1 MQLYKHNADTY
12 KELCNKLQMYS
23 KCGIIQCTGSG
34 KGAIASKL
42 ILDNMGCKKI
52 LLLAPQD
59 SILNNYMRNFGIGG
73 EDNVLCQNYQSICR
87 KTYSEL
93 VNLGNVVDLLILDEY
108 HRLGAPEWNRAVS
121 VIMDCV
127 EKKGGKI
134 VGLSA
139 TPKRYFENRDMTDEL
154 FNGICVEGVD
164 LTAAIKKGILPVFT
178 YIKARY
184 GFTEEV
190 KRYNNYRSKNRSKGS
205 VDENKLSVITNE
217 DFYIRDIVKKET
229 SSVKGCQK
237 WVVFCKNIK
246 ELKEMKYNVSNWF
259 DKEVRIFEMHSDLS
273 KEENFKNYTGFCES
287 HRPINVL
294 LTVNKL
300 NEGVHVKGVSGV
312 IMLRETESP
321 IIFLQQLG
329 RALEAGATQRPII
342 FDFVNNVE
350 SLSKYG
356 DDELVNFQL
365 QFMATEINEYAER
378 KAKKDPSKGG
388 KIILKSYCE
397 EIDNILKDIRKVTR
411 VSWLPEEDEVLKQ
424 YFEDEKKDIVKR
436 LPGRSWDAIYQR
448 AKNIGLVKSRGWTL
462 KQDNVIRKYYP
473 IEGEGVIGRKEL
485 NGRTEDAVKTR
496 ASQLGVKKDKAH
508 CWKKEDDRLLVLRYS
523 DGATDKPPIDK
534 MVKLLGNR
542 FTIDQIF
549 VRFDYLGLNKNCV
562 FEDWRNDEDQLLRML
577 WNNWNEQFTYE
588 DMLKRLGRH
597 TEVGIKARAKRLGL
611 PPIADEYLS
620 EKGKTLREAKK
631 KSGKKA
637 TNSENWTKEEDEC
650 LIEWFYEYGP
660 RIYEM
665 FPGRTRR
672 AVDTRV
678 YELRIQG
685 VLPSAEESRKNK
697 KNKKI

>member
-12 KELCNKLQMYS
+12 KELCSKLQVYN

-42 ILDNMGCKKI
+42 ILDNMASRKI

-59 SILNNYMRNFGIGG
+59 SILSNYMRNFGIGA

-87 KTYSEL
+87 KTYSDL
-93 VNLGNVVDLLILDEY
+93 VNLGNVVDILILDEY
-108 HRLGAPEWNRAVS
+108 HRLGAPEWNRTVS
-121 VIMDCV
+121 IIMGCV
-127 EKKGGKI
+127 EKRGGKI

-154 FNGICVEGVD
+154 FDGICVEGVD
-164 LTAAIKKGILPVFT
+164 LTDAIKRNILPVFT

-190 KRYNNYRSKNRSKGS
+190 KRYDNYRRKNKSKGS

-217 DFYIRDIVKKET
+217 DFYIKDIVKKET
-229 SSVKGCQK
+229 ACVKGCQK

-259 DKEVRIFEMHSDLS
+259 DKEVRIFEMHSDL
-273 KEENFKNYTGFCES
+273 KPEENDRNYTGFCDS

-300 NEGVHVKGVSGV
+300 NEGVHIKGVSGV

-365 QFMATEINEYAER
+365 QFMANEINEYAER

-397 EIDNILKDIRKVTR
+397 EIDNVLNDIRKVTR
-411 VSWLPEEDEVLKQ
+411 VAWLPEEDEILKQ
-424 YFEDEKKDIVKR
+424 YFKDEKKDVVKR
-436 LPGRSWDAIYQR
+436 LPGRTWDAIYQR
-448 AKNIGLVKSRGWTL
+448 AKNIGLVPSAAWTR
-462 KQDNVIRKYYP
+462 KEENIIRKYYP
-473 IEGEGVIGRKEL
+473 IEGEGVVARLK
-485 NGRTEDAVKTR
+485 NRTEDAVKSR
-496 ASQLGVKKDKAH
+496 ASQLGVKKDKTN
-508 CWKKEDDRLLVLRYS
+508 CWKKEDDNLLKLRYS
-523 DGATDKPPIDK
+523 DDAKDKPPIEK
-534 MVKLLGNR
+534 MIRFLGNR
-542 FTIDQIF
+542 FSSDQIF
-549 VRFDYLGLNKNCV
+549 ARMDYLGLNKNCL
-562 FEDWRNDEDQLLRML
+562 FSDWSSMDDAFLQLVWNRWDETVPYEEMLR
-577 WNNWNEQFTYE
+577 
-588 DMLKRLGRH
+588 RLGTH
-597 TEVGIKARAKRLGL
+597 TEVGILSRARRLGL
-611 PPIADEYLS
+611 PPIEDRFKKNGGR
-620 EKGKTLREAKK
+620 KGKKVGSK
-631 KSGKKA
+631 GNGKA
-637 TNSENWTKEEDEC
+637 WTPEEDEL
-650 LIEWFYEYGP
+650 LIWAFKEYGP
-660 RIYEM
+660 AVYDQ
-665 FPGRTRR
+665 FPDRSRR

-685 VLPSAEESRKNK
+685 VLDKYTPK
-697 KNKKI
+697 KKK

>member
-12 KELCNKLQMYS
+12 KELCNKLQVYS
-23 KCGIIQCTGSG
+23 KCGIIQCTGSV

-42 ILDNMGCKKI
+42 ILDNMNTKKV

-59 SILNNYMRNFGIGG
+59 SILNNYMRNFGIGA
-73 EDNVLCQNYQSICR
+73 EDNVLCQNYQGICR

-93 VNLGNVVDLLILDEY
+93 VNLGNATDILILDEY
-108 HRLGAPEWNRAVS
+108 HRLGAPEWNRTVS
-121 VIMDCV
+121 IIMSCV
-127 EKKGGKI
+127 EKRGGKI

-154 FNGICVEGVD
+154 FDGICVEGVD
-164 LTAAIKKGILPVFT
+164 LTDAIKKGILPVFT

-190 KRYNNYRSKNRSKGS
+190 KRYDNYKRKNKSKGN
-205 VDENKLSVITNE
+205 VDEDKLSVVTNE

-229 SSVKGCQK
+229 SCVKGCQK

-259 DKEVRIFEMHSDLS
+259 EKEVKIFEMHSDLS
-273 KEENFKNYTGFCES
+273 KEENFKNYIGFCDS

-365 QFMATEINEYAER
+365 QFMANEINEYAER

-388 KIILKSYCE
+388 KIVLKSYCE
-397 EIDNILKDIRKVTR
+397 EIDNVLDDIRKVTR
-411 VSWLPEEDEVLKQ
+411 VSWLPEEDEILKQ

-436 LPGRSWDAIYQR
+436 LPGRTWDAIYQR
-448 AKNIGLVKSRGWTL
+448 AKNIGLVKSREWTL

-473 IEGEGVIGRKEL
+473 IEGEGVVGRKEL
-485 NGRTEDAVKTR
+485 KGRTEDAVKTR
-496 ASQLGVKKDKAH
+496 ASQLGVKKDKAR
-508 CWKKEDDRLLVLRYS
+508 CWKKEDDNLLRLRYS
-523 DGATDKPPIDK
+523 DDATDKPPIEK
-534 MVKLLGNR
+534 MVKFLGNR
-542 FTIDQIF
+542 FSVDQIF
-549 VRFDYLGLNKNCV
+549 ARMDYLGLNKNCL
-562 FEDWRNDEDQLLRML
+562 FSDWSSMDDAFLKLVWNHWDETCPYEEMLR
-577 WNNWNEQFTYE
+577 
-588 DMLKRLGRH
+588 RLGTH
-597 TEVGIKARAKRLGL
+597 TEVGILSRARRLGL
-611 PPIADEYLS
+611 PPIED
-620 EKGKTLREAKK
+620 RFK
-631 KSGKKA
+631 KSGGRKGRKA
-637 TNSENWTKEEDEC
+637 GTSGNGKTWTPEEDEF
-650 LIEWFYEYGP
+650 LIWAFNEYGP
-660 RIYEM
+660 KMYDQ
-665 FPGRTRR
+665 FPDRSRR

-685 VLPSAEESRKNK
+685 VLDKYTPKNK
-697 KNKKI
+697 K

>member
-12 KELCNKLQMYS
+12 KELCGKLQVYN

-42 ILDNMGCKKI
+42 ILDNMSNKKI

-59 SILNNYMRNFGIGG
+59 SILSNYMRNFGIGA
-73 EDNVLCQNYQSICR
+73 EENVLCQNYQSICR
-87 KTYSEL
+87 KTYSDL
-93 VNLGNVVDLLILDEY
+93 VNLGNVVDILILDEY
-108 HRLGAPEWNRAVS
+108 HRLGGPEWNRTVS
-121 VIMDCV
+121 IIMGCV
-127 EKKGGKI
+127 EKRGGKI

-154 FNGICVEGVD
+154 FDGICVEGVD
-164 LTAAIKKGILPVFT
+164 LTDAIKRNILPVFT

-190 KRYNNYRSKNRSKGS
+190 KRYDNYRRKNKSKGS

-229 SSVKGCQK
+229 ACVKGCQK

-259 DKEVRIFEMHSDLS
+259 DKEVRIFEMHSDL
-273 KEENFKNYTGFCES
+273 KPEENDRNYTGFCDS

-365 QFMATEINEYAER
+365 QFMANEINEYAER

-397 EIDNILKDIRKVTR
+397 EIDNVLNDIRKVTR
-411 VSWLPEEDEVLKQ
+411 VAWLPEEDEILKQ
-424 YFEDEKKDIVKR
+424 YFKDDKKNIVNR
-436 LPGRSWDAIYQR
+436 LPGRTWDAIYQR
-448 AKNIGLVKSRGWTL
+448 AKNIGLVPSAAWTR
-462 KQDNVIRKYYP
+462 KEENIIRKYYP
-473 IEGEGVIGRKEL
+473 IEGEGVVARLK
-485 NGRTEDAVKTR
+485 NRTEDAVKSR
-496 ASQLGVKKDKAH
+496 ASQLGVKKDKER
-508 CWKKEDDRLLVLRYS
+508 CWKKEDDNLLKLRYS
-523 DGATDKPPIDK
+523 DDAKDKPPIEK
-534 MVKLLGNR
+534 MIRFLGNR
-542 FTIDQIF
+542 FSSDQIF
-549 VRFDYLGLNKNCV
+549 ARMDYLGLNKNCL
-562 FEDWRNDEDQLLRML
+562 FSDWSSMDDAFLQLVWNRWDETVSYEEMLR
-577 WNNWNEQFTYE
+577 
-588 DMLKRLGRH
+588 RLGTH
-597 TEVGIKARAKRLGL
+597 TEVGILSRARRLGL
-611 PPIADEYLS
+611 PPIEDRFKKNGGR
-620 EKGKTLREAKK
+620 KGKKVGSK
-631 KSGKKA
+631 GNGKA
-637 TNSENWTKEEDEC
+637 WTSEEDEL
-650 LIEWFYEYGP
+650 LIWAFKEYGP
-660 RIYEM
+660 AVYDQ
-665 FPGRTRR
+665 FPDRSRR

-685 VLPSAEESRKNK
+685 VLDKYTPKKRK
-697 KNKKI
+697 

>member
-12 KELCNKLQMYS
+12 KELCSKLQVYS

-42 ILDNMGCKKI
+42 ILDNMANKKI

-59 SILNNYMRNFGIGG
+59 SILNNYMRNFGIGA
-73 EDNVLCQNYQSICR
+73 EDNVLCQNYPGICR

-93 VNLGNVVDLLILDEY
+93 VNLGNATDILILDEY
-108 HRLGAPEWNRAVS
+108 HRLGGPEWNRTVS
-121 VIMDCV
+121 VIMNCV
-127 EKKGGKI
+127 EQKGGKI

-139 TPKRYFENRDMTDEL
+139 TPKRYFENRDMTEEL
-154 FNGICVEGVD
+154 FDGICVEGVD
-164 LTAAIKKGILPVFT
+164 LTDAIKKGILPVFT

-190 KRYNNYRSKNRSKGS
+190 KRYDNYRRKNRSKGT

-217 DFYIRDIVKKET
+217 DFYIRDIVKRET
-229 SSVKGCQK
+229 ACVKGCQK

-259 DKEVRIFEMHSDLS
+259 DKEVKIFEMHSDLS

-365 QFMATEINEYAER
+365 QFMANEINEYAER

-397 EIDNILKDIRKVTR
+397 EIDNVLNDIRKVTR
-411 VSWLPEEDEVLKQ
+411 VSWLPEEDEILKQ

-485 NGRTEDAVKTR
+485 KGRTEDAVKTR
-496 ASQLGVKKDKAH
+496 ASQLGVKKDKAR
-508 CWKKEDDRLLVLRYS
+508 CWKKEDDNLLRLRYS
-523 DGATDKPPIDK
+523 DDATDKPPIEK
-534 MVKLLGNR
+534 MVKFLGNR
-542 FTIDQIF
+542 FTVDQIF
-549 VRFDYLGLNKNCV
+549 ARMDYLGLNKNCL
-562 FEDWRNDEDQLLRML
+562 FSDWSSMDDTFLKLV
-577 WNNWNEQFTYE
+577 WNNWDETCPYE
-588 DMLKRLGRH
+588 EMLRRLGSH
-597 TEVGIKARAKRLGL
+597 TEVGILSRARRLGL
-611 PPIADEYLS
+611 PPMDD
-620 EKGKTLREAKK
+620 RFK
-631 KSGKKA
+631 KSGGKMGRKA
-637 TNSENWTKEEDEC
+637 GTKGNGRPWTQEEDEL
-650 LIEWFYEYGP
+650 LIWAFNEYGP
-660 RIYEM
+660 KMYDQ
-665 FPGRTRR
+665 FPDRSRR

-685 VLPSAEESRKNK
+685 VLDKYTPKKRK
-697 KNKKI
+697 

>member
-12 KELCNKLQMYS
+12 KELCGKLQVYN

-42 ILDNMGCKKI
+42 ILDNMSNKKI

-59 SILNNYMRNFGIGG
+59 SILNNYMRNFGIGA

-93 VNLGNVVDLLILDEY
+93 VNLGNAVDILILDEY
-108 HRLGAPEWNRAVS
+108 HRLGAPEWNRTVS
-121 VIMDCV
+121 VIMACV

-154 FNGICVEGVD
+154 FDGICVEGVD
-164 LTAAIKKGILPVFT
+164 LTDAIKKGILPVFT

-190 KRYNNYRSKNRSKGS
+190 KRYDNYKRKNKSKGN
-205 VDENKLSVITNE
+205 VDEEKLSVVTNE

-229 SSVKGCQK
+229 SCVKGCQK

-259 DKEVRIFEMHSDLS
+259 EKEVKIFEMHSDLS
-273 KEENFKNYTGFCES
+273 KEENFKNYTGFCDS

-365 QFMATEINEYAER
+365 QFMANEINEYAER

-397 EIDNILKDIRKVTR
+397 DIDNVLSDIRKVTR
-411 VSWLPEEDEVLKQ
+411 VAWLPEEDEILKQ
-424 YFEDEKKDIVKR
+424 YFKEEKKNIVNR
-436 LPGRSWDAIYQR
+436 LPGRTWDAIYQR
-448 AKNIGLVKSRGWTL
+448 AKNIGLVPSAAWTR
-462 KQDNVIRKYYP
+462 KEENIIRKYYP
-473 IEGEGVIGRKEL
+473 IEGEGVVARLK
-485 NGRTEDAVKTR
+485 NRTEDAVKSR
-496 ASQLGVKKDKAH
+496 ASQLGVKKDKAR
-508 CWKKEDDRLLVLRYS
+508 CWKKEDDNLLKLRYS
-523 DGATDKPPIDK
+523 DDAKDKPPIEK
-534 MVKLLGNR
+534 MIRFLGNR
-542 FTIDQIF
+542 FSSDQIF
-549 VRFDYLGLNKNCV
+549 ARMDYLGLNKNCL
-562 FEDWRNDEDQLLRML
+562 FSDWSSMDDAFLQLVWNRWDETVSYEEMLR
-577 WNNWNEQFTYE
+577 
-588 DMLKRLGRH
+588 RLGTH
-597 TEVGIKARAKRLGL
+597 TEVGILSRARRLGL
-611 PPIADEYLS
+611 PPIEDRFKKNGGR
-620 EKGKTLREAKK
+620 KGKKVGSK
-631 KSGKKA
+631 GNGKA
-637 TNSENWTKEEDEC
+637 WTSEEDEL
-650 LIEWFYEYGP
+650 LIWAFKEYGP
-660 RIYEM
+660 AVYDQ
-665 FPGRTRR
+665 FPDRSRR

-685 VLPSAEESRKNK
+685 VLDKYTPKKRK
-697 KNKKI
+697 

>member
-12 KELCNKLQMYS
+12 KELCGKLQVYN

-42 ILDNMGCKKI
+42 ILDNMSNKKI

-59 SILNNYMRNFGIGG
+59 SILNNYMRNFGIGA

-93 VNLGNVVDLLILDEY
+93 VNLGNAVDILILDEY
-108 HRLGAPEWNRAVS
+108 HRLGAPEWNRTVS
-121 VIMDCV
+121 VIMACV

-154 FNGICVEGVD
+154 FDGICVEGVD
-164 LTAAIKKGILPVFT
+164 LTDAIKKGILPVFT

-190 KRYNNYRSKNRSKGS
+190 KRYDNYKRKNKSKGNI
-205 VDENKLSVITNE
+205 DEDKLSVVTNE

-229 SSVKGCQK
+229 SCVKGCQK

-259 DKEVRIFEMHSDLS
+259 EKEVKIFEMHSDLS

-365 QFMATEINEYAER
+365 QFMANEINEYAER

-397 EIDNILKDIRKVTR
+397 EIDNVLNDIRKVTR
-411 VSWLPEEDEVLKQ
+411 VSWLPEEDEILKQ
-424 YFEDEKKDIVKR
+424 YFKDEKKNIVNR
-436 LPGRSWDAIYQR
+436 LPGRTWDAIYQR
-448 AKNIGLVKSRGWTL
+448 AKNIGLVPSAAWTR
-462 KQDNVIRKYYP
+462 KEENIIRKYYP
-473 IEGEGVIGRKEL
+473 IEGEGVVARLK
-485 NGRTEDAVKTR
+485 NRTEDAVKSR
-496 ASQLGVKKDKAH
+496 ASQLGVKKDKEH
-508 CWKKEDDRLLVLRYS
+508 CWKKEDDNLLKLRYS
-523 DGATDKPPIDK
+523 DDAKDKPPIEK
-534 MVKLLGNR
+534 MIRFLGNR
-542 FTIDQIF
+542 FSSDQIF
-549 VRFDYLGLNKNCV
+549 ARMDYLGLNKNCL
-562 FEDWRNDEDQLLRML
+562 FSDWSSMDDAFLQLVWNRWDETVSYEEMLR
-577 WNNWNEQFTYE
+577 
-588 DMLKRLGRH
+588 RLGTH
-597 TEVGIKARAKRLGL
+597 TEVGILSRARRLGL
-611 PPIADEYLS
+611 PPIEDRFKKNGGR
-620 EKGKTLREAKK
+620 KGKKVGSK
-631 KSGKKA
+631 GNGKA
-637 TNSENWTKEEDEC
+637 WTSEEDEL
-650 LIEWFYEYGP
+650 LIWAFKEYGP
-660 RIYEM
+660 AVYDQ
-665 FPGRTRR
+665 FPDRSRR

-685 VLPSAEESRKNK
+685 VLDKYTPKKRK
-697 KNKKI
+697 

>member
-12 KELCNKLQMYS
+12 KELCGKLQVYN

-42 ILDNMGCKKI
+42 ILDNMSNKKI

-59 SILNNYMRNFGIGG
+59 SILSNYMRNFGIGA
-73 EDNVLCQNYQSICR
+73 EENVLCQNYQSICR
-87 KTYSEL
+87 KTYSDL
-93 VNLGNVVDLLILDEY
+93 VNLGNVVDILILDEY
-108 HRLGAPEWNRAVS
+108 HRLGAPEWNRTVS
-121 VIMDCV
+121 IIMGCV
-127 EKKGGKI
+127 EKRGGKI

-154 FNGICVEGVD
+154 FDGICVEGVD
-164 LTAAIKKGILPVFT
+164 LTDAIKRNILPVFT

-190 KRYNNYRSKNRSKGS
+190 KRYDNYRRKNKSKGS

-229 SSVKGCQK
+229 AYVKGCQK

-259 DKEVRIFEMHSDLS
+259 DKEVRIFEMHSDL
-273 KEENFKNYTGFCES
+273 KPEENDRNYTGFCDS

-300 NEGVHVKGVSGV
+300 NEGVHIKGVSGV

-365 QFMATEINEYAER
+365 QFMANEINEYAER

-397 EIDNILKDIRKVTR
+397 EIDNVLNDIRKVTR
-411 VSWLPEEDEVLKQ
+411 VAWLPEEDEILKQ
-424 YFEDEKKDIVKR
+424 YFKDEKKDVVKR
-436 LPGRSWDAIYQR
+436 LPGRTWDAIYQR
-448 AKNIGLVKSRGWTL
+448 AKNIGLVPSAAWTR
-462 KQDNVIRKYYP
+462 KEENIIRKYYP
-473 IEGEGVIGRKEL
+473 IEGEGVVARLK
-485 NGRTEDAVKTR
+485 NRTEDAVKSR
-496 ASQLGVKKDKAH
+496 ASQLGVKKDKTN
-508 CWKKEDDRLLVLRYS
+508 CWKKEDDNLLKLRYS
-523 DGATDKPPIDK
+523 DDAKDKPPIEK
-534 MVKLLGNR
+534 MIRFLGNR
-542 FTIDQIF
+542 FSSDQIF
-549 VRFDYLGLNKNCV
+549 ARMDYLGLNKNCL
-562 FEDWRNDEDQLLRML
+562 FSDWSSMDDAFLQLVWNRWDETVPYEEMLR
-577 WNNWNEQFTYE
+577 
-588 DMLKRLGRH
+588 RLGTH
-597 TEVGIKARAKRLGL
+597 TEVGILSRARRLGL
-611 PPIADEYLS
+611 PPIEDRFKKNGGR
-620 EKGKTLREAKK
+620 KGKKVGSK
-631 KSGKKA
+631 GNGKA
-637 TNSENWTKEEDEC
+637 WTPEEDEL
-650 LIEWFYEYGP
+650 LIWAFKEYGP
-660 RIYEM
+660 AVYDQ
-665 FPGRTRR
+665 FPDRSRR

-685 VLPSAEESRKNK
+685 VLDKYTPK
-697 KNKKI
+697 KKK

>member
-12 KELCNKLQMYS
+12 KELCGKLQVYN

-42 ILDNMGCKKI
+42 ILDNMSNKKI

-59 SILNNYMRNFGIGG
+59 SILNNYMRNFGIGA

-93 VNLGNVVDLLILDEY
+93 VNLGNAVDILILDEY
-108 HRLGAPEWNRAVS
+108 HRLGAPEWNRTVS
-121 VIMDCV
+121 VIMACV

-154 FNGICVEGVD
+154 FDGICVEGVD
-164 LTAAIKKGILPVFT
+164 LTDAIKKGILPVFT

-190 KRYNNYRSKNRSKGS
+190 KRYDNYKRKNKSKGN
-205 VDENKLSVITNE
+205 VNEEKLSVVTNE

-229 SSVKGCQK
+229 SCVKGCQK

-259 DKEVRIFEMHSDLS
+259 EKEVKIFEMHSDLS
-273 KEENFKNYTGFCES
+273 KEENFKNYTGFCDS

-365 QFMATEINEYAER
+365 QFMANEINEYAER

-397 EIDNILKDIRKVTR
+397 DIDNVLSDIRKVTR
-411 VSWLPEEDEVLKQ
+411 VVWLSEEDEILKQ
-424 YFEDEKKDIVKR
+424 YFKDEKKNIVNR
-436 LPGRSWDAIYQR
+436 LPGRTWDAIYQR
-448 AKNIGLVKSRGWTL
+448 AKNIGLVPSAAWTR
-462 KQDNVIRKYYP
+462 KEENIIRKYYP
-473 IEGEGVIGRKEL
+473 IEGEGVVARLK
-485 NGRTEDAVKTR
+485 NRTEDAVKSR
-496 ASQLGVKKDKAH
+496 ASQLGVKKDKAR
-508 CWKKEDDRLLVLRYS
+508 CWKKEDDNLLKLRYS
-523 DGATDKPPIDK
+523 DDAKDKPPIEK
-534 MVKLLGNR
+534 MIRFLGNR
-542 FTIDQIF
+542 FSSDQIF
-549 VRFDYLGLNKNCV
+549 ARMDYLGLNKNCL
-562 FEDWRNDEDQLLRML
+562 FSDWSSMDDAFLQLVWNRWDETVSYEEMLR
-577 WNNWNEQFTYE
+577 
-588 DMLKRLGRH
+588 RLGTH
-597 TEVGIKARAKRLGL
+597 TEVGILSRARRLGL
-611 PPIADEYLS
+611 PPIEDRFKKNGGR
-620 EKGKTLREAKK
+620 KGKKVGSK
-631 KSGKKA
+631 GNGKA
-637 TNSENWTKEEDEC
+637 WTSEEDEL
-650 LIEWFYEYGP
+650 LIWAFKEYGP
-660 RIYEM
+660 AVYDQ
-665 FPGRTRR
+665 FPDRSRR

-685 VLPSAEESRKNK
+685 VLDKYTPKKRK
-697 KNKKI
+697 

>member
-12 KELCNKLQMYS
+12 KELCGKLQVYN

-42 ILDNMGCKKI
+42 ILDNMSNKKI

-59 SILNNYMRNFGIGG
+59 SILSNYMRNFGIGA
-73 EDNVLCQNYQSICR
+73 EENVLCQNYQSICR
-87 KTYSEL
+87 KTYSDL
-93 VNLGNVVDLLILDEY
+93 VNLGNVVDILILDEY
-108 HRLGAPEWNRAVS
+108 HRLGAPEWNRTVS
-121 VIMDCV
+121 IIMGCV
-127 EKKGGKI
+127 EKRGGKI

-154 FNGICVEGVD
+154 FDGICVEGVD
-164 LTAAIKKGILPVFT
+164 LTDAIKRNILPVFT

-190 KRYNNYRSKNRSKGS
+190 KRYDNYRRKNKSKGS

-229 SSVKGCQK
+229 ACVKGCQK

-259 DKEVRIFEMHSDLS
+259 DKEVRIFEMHSDL
-273 KEENFKNYTGFCES
+273 KPEENDRNYTGFCDS

-300 NEGVHVKGVSGV
+300 NEGVHIKGVSGV

-365 QFMATEINEYAER
+365 QFMANEINEYAER

-397 EIDNILKDIRKVTR
+397 EIDNVLNDIRKVTR
-411 VSWLPEEDEVLKQ
+411 VAWLPEEDEILKQ
-424 YFEDEKKDIVKR
+424 YFKDEKKDVVKR
-436 LPGRSWDAIYQR
+436 LPGRTWDAIYQR
-448 AKNIGLVKSRGWTL
+448 AKNIGLVPSAAWTR
-462 KQDNVIRKYYP
+462 KEENIIRKYYP
-473 IEGEGVIGRKEL
+473 IEGEGVVARLK
-485 NGRTEDAVKTR
+485 NRTEDAVKSR
-496 ASQLGVKKDKAH
+496 ASQLGVKKDKTN
-508 CWKKEDDRLLVLRYS
+508 CWKKEDDNLLKLRYS
-523 DGATDKPPIDK
+523 DDAKDKPPIEK
-534 MVKLLGNR
+534 MIRFLGNR
-542 FTIDQIF
+542 FSSDQIF
-549 VRFDYLGLNKNCV
+549 ARMDYLGLNKNCL
-562 FEDWRNDEDQLLRML
+562 FSDWSSMDDAFLQLVWNRWDETVPYEEMLR
-577 WNNWNEQFTYE
+577 
-588 DMLKRLGRH
+588 RLGTH
-597 TEVGIKARAKRLGL
+597 TEVGILSRARRLGL
-611 PPIADEYLS
+611 PPIEDRFKKNGGR
-620 EKGKTLREAKK
+620 KGKKVGSK
-631 KSGKKA
+631 GNGKA
-637 TNSENWTKEEDEC
+637 WTPEEDEL
-650 LIEWFYEYGP
+650 LIWAFKEYGP
-660 RIYEM
+660 AVYDQ
-665 FPGRTRR
+665 FPDRSRR

-685 VLPSAEESRKNK
+685 VLDKYTPK
-697 KNKKI
+697 KKK

>member
-12 KELCNKLQMYS
+12 KELCNKLQVYS

-42 ILDNMGCKKI
+42 ILDNMNTKKV

-59 SILNNYMRNFGIGG
+59 SILNNYMRNFGIGA
-73 EDNVLCQNYQSICR
+73 EDNVLCQNYQGICR

-93 VNLGNVVDLLILDEY
+93 VNLGNATDILILDEY
-108 HRLGAPEWNRAVS
+108 HRLGAPEWNRTVS
-121 VIMDCV
+121 IIMSCV
-127 EKKGGKI
+127 EKRGGKI

-154 FNGICVEGVD
+154 FDGICVEGVD
-164 LTAAIKKGILPVFT
+164 LTDAIKKGILPVFT

-184 GFTEEV
+184 GFSSEV
-190 KRYNNYRSKNRSKGS
+190 KRYDSYRRKNRSKGNI
-205 VDENKLSVITNE
+205 DENKLSVITNE

-229 SSVKGCQK
+229 ACVKGCQK

-259 DKEVRIFEMHSDLS
+259 EKEVKIFEMHSDLS
-273 KEENFKNYTGFCES
+273 KEENFKNYIGFCDR

-365 QFMATEINEYAER
+365 QFMANEINEYAER

-388 KIILKSYCE
+388 KIVLKSYCE
-397 EIDNILKDIRKVTR
+397 EIDNVLDDIRKVTR
-411 VSWLPEEDEVLKQ
+411 VSWLPEEDEILKQ

-436 LPGRSWDAIYQR
+436 LPGRTWDAIYQR
-448 AKNIGLVKSRGWTL
+448 AKNIGLVKSREWTL

-473 IEGEGVIGRKEL
+473 IEGEGVVGRKEL
-485 NGRTEDAVKTR
+485 KGRTEDAVKTR
-496 ASQLGVKKDKAH
+496 ASQLGVKKDKAR
-508 CWKKEDDRLLVLRYS
+508 CWKKEDDNLLRLRYS
-523 DGATDKPPIDK
+523 DDATDKPPIEK
-534 MVKLLGNR
+534 MVKFLGNR
-542 FTIDQIF
+542 FSVDQIF
-549 VRFDYLGLNKNCV
+549 ARMDYLGLNKNCL
-562 FEDWRNDEDQLLRML
+562 FSDWSSMDDAFLKLVWNHWDETCPYEEMLR
-577 WNNWNEQFTYE
+577 
-588 DMLKRLGRH
+588 RLGTH
-597 TEVGIKARAKRLGL
+597 TEVGILSRARRLGL
-611 PPIADEYLS
+611 PPIED
-620 EKGKTLREAKK
+620 RFK
-631 KSGKKA
+631 KSGGRKGRKA
-637 TNSENWTKEEDEC
+637 GTSGNGKTWTPEEDEF
-650 LIEWFYEYGP
+650 LIWAFNEYGP
-660 RIYEM
+660 KMYDQ
-665 FPGRTRR
+665 FPDRSRR

-685 VLPSAEESRKNK
+685 VLDKYTPKNK
-697 KNKKI
+697 K

>member
-12 KELCNKLQMYS
+12 KELCGKLQVYN

-42 ILDNMGCKKI
+42 ILDNMSNKKI

-59 SILNNYMRNFGIGG
+59 SILNNYMRNFGIGA

-93 VNLGNVVDLLILDEY
+93 VNLGNAVDILILDEY
-108 HRLGAPEWNRAVS
+108 HRLGAPEWNRTVS
-121 VIMDCV
+121 VIMACV

-154 FNGICVEGVD
+154 FDGICVEGVD
-164 LTAAIKKGILPVFT
+164 LTDAIKKGILPVFT

-190 KRYNNYRSKNRSKGS
+190 KRYDNYKRKNKSKGN
-205 VDENKLSVITNE
+205 VNEEKLSVVTNE

-229 SSVKGCQK
+229 SCVKGCQK

-259 DKEVRIFEMHSDLS
+259 EKEVKIFEMHSDLS
-273 KEENFKNYTGFCES
+273 KEENFKNYTGFCDS

-365 QFMATEINEYAER
+365 QFMANEINEYAER

-397 EIDNILKDIRKVTR
+397 DIDNVLSDIRKVTR
-411 VSWLPEEDEVLKQ
+411 VVWLSEEDEILKQ
-424 YFEDEKKDIVKR
+424 YFKDEKKNIVNR
-436 LPGRSWDAIYQR
+436 LPGRTWDAIYQR
-448 AKNIGLVKSRGWTL
+448 AKNIGLVPSAAWTR
-462 KQDNVIRKYYP
+462 KEENIIRKYYP
-473 IEGEGVIGRKEL
+473 IEGEGVVARLK
-485 NGRTEDAVKTR
+485 NRTEDAVKSR
-496 ASQLGVKKDKAH
+496 ASQLGVKKDKAR
-508 CWKKEDDRLLVLRYS
+508 CWKKEDDNLLKLRYS
-523 DGATDKPPIDK
+523 DDAKDKPPIEK
-534 MVKLLGNR
+534 MIRFLGNR
-542 FTIDQIF
+542 FSSDQIF
-549 VRFDYLGLNKNCV
+549 ARMDYLGLNKNCL
-562 FEDWRNDEDQLLRML
+562 FSDWSSMDDAFLQLVWNRWDETVSYEEMLR
-577 WNNWNEQFTYE
+577 
-588 DMLKRLGRH
+588 RLGTH
-597 TEVGIKARAKRLGL
+597 TEVGILSRARRLGL
-611 PPIADEYLS
+611 PPIEDRFKKNGGR
-620 EKGKTLREAKK
+620 KGKKVGSK
-631 KSGKKA
+631 GNGKA
-637 TNSENWTKEEDEC
+637 WTSEEDEL
-650 LIEWFYEYGP
+650 LIW
-660 RIYEM
+660 
-665 FPGRTRR
+665 
-672 AVDTRV
+672 
-678 YELRIQG
+678 G
-685 VLPSAEESRKNK
+685 V
-697 KNKKI
+697 I

>member
-12 KELCNKLQMYS
+12 KELCGKLQVYN

-42 ILDNMGCKKI
+42 ILDNMSNKKI

-59 SILNNYMRNFGIGG
+59 SILSNYMRNFGIGA
-73 EDNVLCQNYQSICR
+73 EENVLCQNYQSICR
-87 KTYSEL
+87 KTYSDL
-93 VNLGNVVDLLILDEY
+93 VNLGNVVDILILDEY
-108 HRLGAPEWNRAVS
+108 HRLGAPEWNRTVS
-121 VIMDCV
+121 IIMGCV
-127 EKKGGKI
+127 EKRGGKI

-154 FNGICVEGVD
+154 FDGICVEGVD
-164 LTAAIKKGILPVFT
+164 LTDAIKRNILPVFT

-190 KRYNNYRSKNRSKGS
+190 KRYDNYRRKNKSKGS

-229 SSVKGCQK
+229 ACVKGCQK

-259 DKEVRIFEMHSDLS
+259 DKEVRIFEMHSDL
-273 KEENFKNYTGFCES
+273 KPEENDRNYTGFCDS

-300 NEGVHVKGVSGV
+300 NEGVHIKGVSGV

-365 QFMATEINEYAER
+365 QFMANEINEYAER

-397 EIDNILKDIRKVTR
+397 EIDNVLNDIRKVTR
-411 VSWLPEEDEVLKQ
+411 VAWLPEEDEILKQ
-424 YFEDEKKDIVKR
+424 YFKDEKKDVVKR
-436 LPGRSWDAIYQR
+436 LPGRTWDAIYQR
-448 AKNIGLVKSRGWTL
+448 AKNIGLVPSAAWTR
-462 KQDNVIRKYYP
+462 KEENIIRKYYP
-473 IEGEGVIGRKEL
+473 IEGEGVVARLK
-485 NGRTEDAVKTR
+485 NRTEDAVKSR
-496 ASQLGVKKDKAH
+496 ASQLGVKKDKTN
-508 CWKKEDDRLLVLRYS
+508 CWKKEDDNLLKLRYS
-523 DGATDKPPIDK
+523 DDAKDKPPIEK
-534 MVKLLGNR
+534 MIRFLGNR
-542 FTIDQIF
+542 FSSDQIF
-549 VRFDYLGLNKNCV
+549 ARMDYLGLNKNCL
-562 FEDWRNDEDQLLRML
+562 FSDWSSMDDAFLQLVWNRWDETVPYEEMLR
-577 WNNWNEQFTYE
+577 
-588 DMLKRLGRH
+588 RLGTH
-597 TEVGIKARAKRLGL
+597 TEVGILSRARRLGL
-611 PPIADEYLS
+611 PPIEDRFKKNGGR
-620 EKGKTLREAKK
+620 KGKKVGSK
-631 KSGKKA
+631 GNGKA
-637 TNSENWTKEEDEC
+637 WTTEEDEL
-650 LIEWFYEYGP
+650 LIWAFKEYGP
-660 RIYEM
+660 AVYDQ
-665 FPGRTRR
+665 FPDRSRR

-685 VLPSAEESRKNK
+685 VLDKYTPK
-697 KNKKI
+697 KKK

>member
-12 KELCNKLQMYS
+12 KELCNKLQVYS

-42 ILDNMGCKKI
+42 ILDNMNTKKI

-59 SILNNYMRNFGIGG
+59 SILNNYMRNFGIGA
-73 EDNVLCQNYQSICR
+73 EDNVLCQNYQGICR

-93 VNLGNVVDLLILDEY
+93 VNLGNATDILILDEY
-108 HRLGAPEWNRAVS
+108 HRLGAPEWNRTVS
-121 VIMDCV
+121 IIMSCV
-127 EKKGGKI
+127 EKRGGKI

-154 FNGICVEGVD
+154 FDGICVEGVD
-164 LTAAIKKGILPVFT
+164 LTDAIKKGILPVFT

-184 GFTEEV
+184 GFSSEV
-190 KRYNNYRSKNRSKGS
+190 KRYDSYRRKNRSKGNI
-205 VDENKLSVITNE
+205 DENKLSVITNE

-229 SSVKGCQK
+229 ACVKGCQK

-259 DKEVRIFEMHSDLS
+259 EKEVKIFEMHSDLS
-273 KEENFKNYTGFCES
+273 KEENFKNYIGFCDS

-365 QFMATEINEYAER
+365 QFMANEINEYAER

-388 KIILKSYCE
+388 KIVLKSYCE
-397 EIDNILKDIRKVTR
+397 EIDNVLDDIRKVTR
-411 VSWLPEEDEVLKQ
+411 VSWLPEEDEILKQ

-436 LPGRSWDAIYQR
+436 LPGRTWDAIYQR
-448 AKNIGLVKSRGWTL
+448 AKNIGLVKSREWTL

-473 IEGEGVIGRKEL
+473 IEGEGVVGRKEL
-485 NGRTEDAVKTR
+485 KGRTEDAVKTR
-496 ASQLGVKKDKAH
+496 ASQLGVKKDKAR
-508 CWKKEDDRLLVLRYS
+508 CWKKEDDNLLRLRYS
-523 DGATDKPPIDK
+523 DDATDKPPIEK
-534 MVKLLGNR
+534 MVKFLGNR
-542 FTIDQIF
+542 FSVDQIF
-549 VRFDYLGLNKNCV
+549 ARMDYLGLNKNCL
-562 FEDWRNDEDQLLRML
+562 FSDWSSMDDAFLKLVWNHWDETCPYEEMLR
-577 WNNWNEQFTYE
+577 
-588 DMLKRLGRH
+588 RLGTH
-597 TEVGIKARAKRLGL
+597 TEVGILSRARRLGL
-611 PPIADEYLS
+611 PPIED
-620 EKGKTLREAKK
+620 RFK
-631 KSGKKA
+631 KSGGRKGRKA
-637 TNSENWTKEEDEC
+637 GTSGNGKTWTPEEDEF
-650 LIEWFYEYGP
+650 LIWAFNEYGP
-660 RIYEM
+660 KMYDQ
-665 FPGRTRR
+665 FPDRSRR

-685 VLPSAEESRKNK
+685 VLDKYTPKNK
-697 KNKKI
+697 K

>member
-12 KELCNKLQMYS
+12 KELCGKLQVYN

-42 ILDNMGCKKI
+42 ILDNMSNKKI

-59 SILNNYMRNFGIGG
+59 SILNNYMRNFGIGA

-93 VNLGNVVDLLILDEY
+93 VNLGNAVDILILDEY
-108 HRLGAPEWNRAVS
+108 HRLGAPEWNRTVS
-121 VIMDCV
+121 VIMACV

-139 TPKRYFENRDMTDEL
+139 TPKRYFENRDMTEEL
-154 FNGICVEGVD
+154 FDGICVEGVD
-164 LTAAIKKGILPVFT
+164 LTDAIKKGILPVFT

-190 KRYNNYRSKNRSKGS
+190 KRYDNYKRKNKSKGN
-205 VDENKLSVITNE
+205 VDEDKLSVVTNE

-229 SSVKGCQK
+229 SCVKGCQK

-259 DKEVRIFEMHSDLS
+259 EKEVKIFEMHSDLS
-273 KEENFKNYTGFCES
+273 KEENFKNYTGFCDS

-365 QFMATEINEYAER
+365 QFMANEINEYAER

-397 EIDNILKDIRKVTR
+397 DIDNVLSDIRKVTR
-411 VSWLPEEDEVLKQ
+411 VAWLPEEDEILKQ
-424 YFEDEKKDIVKR
+424 YFKDEKKNIVNR
-436 LPGRSWDAIYQR
+436 LPGRTWDAIYQR
-448 AKNIGLVKSRGWTL
+448 AKNIGLVPSAAWTR
-462 KQDNVIRKYYP
+462 KEENIIRKYYP
-473 IEGEGVIGRKEL
+473 IEGEGVVARLK
-485 NGRTEDAVKTR
+485 NRTEDAVKSR
-496 ASQLGVKKDKAH
+496 ASQLGVKKDKAR
-508 CWKKEDDRLLVLRYS
+508 CWKKEDDNLLKLRYS
-523 DGATDKPPIDK
+523 DDAKDKPPIEK
-534 MVKLLGNR
+534 MIRFLGNR
-542 FTIDQIF
+542 FSSDQIF
-549 VRFDYLGLNKNCV
+549 ARMDYLGLNKNCL
-562 FEDWRNDEDQLLRML
+562 FSDWSSMDDAFLQLVWNRWDETVSYEEMLR
-577 WNNWNEQFTYE
+577 
-588 DMLKRLGRH
+588 RLGTH
-597 TEVGIKARAKRLGL
+597 TEVGILSRARRLGL
-611 PPIADEYLS
+611 PPIEDRFKKNGGR
-620 EKGKTLREAKK
+620 KGKKVGSK
-631 KSGKKA
+631 GNGKA
-637 TNSENWTKEEDEC
+637 WTSEEDEL
-650 LIEWFYEYGP
+650 LIWAFKEYGP
-660 RIYEM
+660 AVYDQ
-665 FPGRTRR
+665 FPDRSRR

-685 VLPSAEESRKNK
+685 VLDKYTPKKRK
-697 KNKKI
+697 

>member
-12 KELCNKLQMYS
+12 KELCNKLQVYS

-42 ILDNMGCKKI
+42 ILDNMNTKKV

-59 SILNNYMRNFGIGG
+59 SILNNYMRNFGIGA
-73 EDNVLCQNYQSICR
+73 EDNVLCQNYQGICR

-93 VNLGNVVDLLILDEY
+93 VNLGNATDILILDEY
-108 HRLGAPEWNRAVS
+108 HRLGAPEWNRTVS
-121 VIMDCV
+121 IIMSCV
-127 EKKGGKI
+127 EKRGGKI

-154 FNGICVEGVD
+154 FDGICVEGVD
-164 LTAAIKKGILPVFT
+164 LTDAIKKGILPVFT

-184 GFTEEV
+184 GFSSEV
-190 KRYNNYRSKNRSKGS
+190 KRYDSYRRKNRSKGNI
-205 VDENKLSVITNE
+205 DENKLSVITNE

-229 SSVKGCQK
+229 ACVKGCQK

-259 DKEVRIFEMHSDLS
+259 EKEVKIFEMHSDLS
-273 KEENFKNYTGFCES
+273 KEENFKNYIGFCDS

-365 QFMATEINEYAER
+365 QFMANEINEYAER

-388 KIILKSYCE
+388 KIVLKSYCE
-397 EIDNILKDIRKVTR
+397 EIDNVLDDIRKVTR
-411 VSWLPEEDEVLKQ
+411 VSWLPEEDEILKQ

-436 LPGRSWDAIYQR
+436 LPGRTWDAIYQR
-448 AKNIGLVKSRGWTL
+448 AKNIGLVKSREWTL

-473 IEGEGVIGRKEL
+473 IEGEGVVGRKEL
-485 NGRTEDAVKTR
+485 KGRTEDAVKTR
-496 ASQLGVKKDKAH
+496 ASQLGVKKDKAR
-508 CWKKEDDRLLVLRYS
+508 CWKKEDDNLLRLRYS
-523 DGATDKPPIDK
+523 DDATDKPPIEK
-534 MVKLLGNR
+534 MVKFLGNR
-542 FTIDQIF
+542 FSVDQIF
-549 VRFDYLGLNKNCV
+549 ARMDYLGLNKNCL
-562 FEDWRNDEDQLLRML
+562 FSDWSSMDDAFLKLVWNHWDETCPYEEMLR
-577 WNNWNEQFTYE
+577 
-588 DMLKRLGRH
+588 RLGTH
-597 TEVGIKARAKRLGL
+597 TEVGILSRARRLGL
-611 PPIADEYLS
+611 PPIED
-620 EKGKTLREAKK
+620 RFK
-631 KSGKKA
+631 KSGGRKGRKA
-637 TNSENWTKEEDEC
+637 GTSGNGKTWTPEEDEF
-650 LIEWFYEYGP
+650 LIWAFNEYGP
-660 RIYEM
+660 KMYDQ
-665 FPGRTRR
+665 FPDRSRR

-685 VLPSAEESRKNK
+685 VLDKYTPKNK
-697 KNKKI
+697 K

>member
-12 KELCNKLQMYS
+12 KELCSKLQVYS

-42 ILDNMGCKKI
+42 ILDNMANKKI

-59 SILNNYMRNFGIGG
+59 SILNNYMRNFGIGA
-73 EDNVLCQNYQSICR
+73 EDNVLCQNYQGICR

-93 VNLGNVVDLLILDEY
+93 VNLGNATDVLILDEY
-108 HRLGAPEWNRAVS
+108 HRLGAPEWNRTVS
-121 VIMDCV
+121 VIMNCV
-127 EKKGGKI
+127 EQKGGKI

-139 TPKRYFENRDMTDEL
+139 TPKRYFENRDMTEEL
-154 FNGICVEGVD
+154 FDGICVEGVD
-164 LTAAIKKGILPVFT
+164 LTDAIKKGILPVFT

-190 KRYNNYRSKNRSKGS
+190 KRYDNYRRKNRSKGT

-217 DFYIRDIVKKET
+217 DFYIRDFVKRERAC
-229 SSVKGCQK
+229 VKGCQK

-259 DKEVRIFEMHSDLS
+259 EKEVKIFEMHSDLT

-365 QFMATEINEYAER
+365 QFMANEINEYAER

-397 EIDNILKDIRKVTR
+397 EIDNVLNDIRKVTR
-411 VSWLPEEDEVLKQ
+411 VAWLPEEDEILKQ
-424 YFEDEKKDIVKR
+424 YFKDEKKNIVNR
-436 LPGRSWDAIYQR
+436 LPGRTWDAIYQR
-448 AKNIGLVKSRGWTL
+448 AKNIGLVPSAAWTR
-462 KQDNVIRKYYP
+462 KEENIIRKYYP
-473 IEGEGVIGRKEL
+473 IEGEGVVARLK
-485 NGRTEDAVKTR
+485 NRTEDAVKSR
-496 ASQLGVKKDKAH
+496 ASQLGVKKDKER
-508 CWKKEDDRLLVLRYS
+508 CWKKEDDNLLKLRYS
-523 DGATDKPPIDK
+523 DDAKDKPPIEK
-534 MVKLLGNR
+534 MIRFLGNR
-542 FTIDQIF
+542 FSSDQIF
-549 VRFDYLGLNKNCV
+549 ARMDYLGLNKNCL
-562 FEDWRNDEDQLLRML
+562 FSDWSSMDDAFLQLVWNRWDETVSYEEMLR
-577 WNNWNEQFTYE
+577 
-588 DMLKRLGRH
+588 RLGTH
-597 TEVGIKARAKRLGL
+597 TEVGILSRARRLGL
-611 PPIADEYLS
+611 PPIEDRFKKNGGR
-620 EKGKTLREAKK
+620 KGKKVGSK
-631 KSGKKA
+631 GNGKA
-637 TNSENWTKEEDEC
+637 WTSEEDEL
-650 LIEWFYEYGP
+650 LIWAFKEYGP
-660 RIYEM
+660 AVYDQ
-665 FPGRTRR
+665 FPDRSRR

-685 VLPSAEESRKNK
+685 VLDKYTPKKRK
-697 KNKKI
+697 

>member
-12 KELCNKLQMYS
+12 KELCGKLQVYN

-42 ILDNMGCKKI
+42 ILDNMSNKKI

-59 SILNNYMRNFGIGG
+59 SILNNYMRNFGIGA

-93 VNLGNVVDLLILDEY
+93 VNLGNAVDILILDEY
-108 HRLGAPEWNRAVS
+108 HRLGAPEWNRTVS
-121 VIMDCV
+121 VIMTCV

-154 FNGICVEGVD
+154 FDGICVEGVD
-164 LTAAIKKGILPVFT
+164 LTDAIKKGILPVFT

-190 KRYNNYRSKNRSKGS
+190 KRYDNYKRKNKSKGN
-205 VDENKLSVITNE
+205 VDEDKLSVVTNE

-229 SSVKGCQK
+229 SCVKGCQK

-259 DKEVRIFEMHSDLS
+259 EKEVKIFEMHSDLS
-273 KEENFKNYTGFCES
+273 KEENFKNYTGFCDS

-365 QFMATEINEYAER
+365 QFMANEINEYAER

-397 EIDNILKDIRKVTR
+397 DIDNVLSDIRKVTR
-411 VSWLPEEDEVLKQ
+411 VAWLPEEDEILKQ
-424 YFEDEKKDIVKR
+424 YFKDEKKNIVNR
-436 LPGRSWDAIYQR
+436 LPGRTWDAIYQR
-448 AKNIGLVKSRGWTL
+448 AKNIGLVPSAAWTR
-462 KQDNVIRKYYP
+462 KEENIIRKYYP
-473 IEGEGVIGRKEL
+473 IEGEGVVARLK
-485 NGRTEDAVKTR
+485 NRTEDAVKSR
-496 ASQLGVKKDKAH
+496 ASQLGVKKDKAR
-508 CWKKEDDRLLVLRYS
+508 CWKKEDDNLLKLRYS
-523 DGATDKPPIDK
+523 DDAKDKPPIEK
-534 MVKLLGNR
+534 MIRFLGNR
-542 FTIDQIF
+542 FSSDQIF
-549 VRFDYLGLNKNCV
+549 ARMDYLGLNKNCL
-562 FEDWRNDEDQLLRML
+562 FSDWSSMDDAFLQLVWNRWDETVSYEEMLR
-577 WNNWNEQFTYE
+577 
-588 DMLKRLGRH
+588 RLGTH
-597 TEVGIKARAKRLGL
+597 TEVGILSRARRLGL
-611 PPIADEYLS
+611 PPIEDRFKKNGGR
-620 EKGKTLREAKK
+620 KGKKVGSK
-631 KSGKKA
+631 GNGKA
-637 TNSENWTKEEDEC
+637 WTSEEDEL
-650 LIEWFYEYGP
+650 LIWAFKEYGP
-660 RIYEM
+660 AVYDQ
-665 FPGRTRR
+665 FPDRSRR

-685 VLPSAEESRKNK
+685 VLDKYTPKKRK
-697 KNKKI
+697 